1 MEVTLGYCELGS
13 QETMHT
19 SVWLLEI
26 LPLTHL
32 QVHVS
37 LLEDIFL
44 KKNHMEYKGDH
55 PVEAKLVHL
64 SLLCPRS

>member
-1 MEVTLGYCELGS
+1 MR
-13 QETMHT
+13 T
-19 SVWLLEI
+19 SAWFLEI

-37 LLEDIFL
+37 LLEARY

-55 PVEAKLVHL
+55 PVEVKLVHL
-64 SLLCPRS
+64 SLLCP

>member
-1 MEVTLGYCELGS
+1 
-13 QETMHT
+13 MHT
-19 SVWLLEI
+19 SAWFLEI

-44 KKNHMEYKGDH
+44 KNHMEYKGDH
-55 PVEAKLVHL
+55 PVEAKLFHL